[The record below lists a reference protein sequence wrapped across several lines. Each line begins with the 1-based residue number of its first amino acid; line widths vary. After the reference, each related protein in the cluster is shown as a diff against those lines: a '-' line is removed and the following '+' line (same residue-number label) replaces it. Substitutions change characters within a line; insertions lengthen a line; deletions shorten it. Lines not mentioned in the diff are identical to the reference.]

1 MVVEKIDL
9 FFIEKLNKRD
19 YQFKPAG
26 WFFIS
31 SAYLLHL
38 VQGVIC
44 IFIMFRANWA
54 QNIVAGGENASKKIV
69 TSVENRI

>member
-26 WFFIS
+26 WFFYIIGIS
-31 SAYLLHL
+31 SSLSSGSNLYIYNDL
-38 VQGVIC
+38 
-44 IFIMFRANWA
+44 ANWS
-54 QNIVAGGENASKKIV
+54 QNIVAGGENASRKIV
-69 TSVENRI
+69 TSIEN